1 MSAILEILYGER
13 IVLVTITRRHY
24 CYRTTQLQR
33 KTLGNMLVPIPPSH
47 EQIRIVE
54 KLNAVMAHVI
64 EYGTIDSRLKHLNNI
79 FPERLK
85 KSILQEAVQG
95 KLVPQDPYDEPAAVL
110 LERIQAE
117 KQKLVAEGK
126 IKRDKHESVIFRRDN
141 SHYKK
146 HGSEEVCIDD
156 KLPFEIPKIRPRSI
170 HPAGELQDK
179 YLFIWKV
186 QIKMQN
192 RAIHSAMVR
201 FLPGTADQATI
212 LRTNRLQKI
221 SLFRFSIRKKEKS
234 LQSILEKMDTW

>member
-1 MSAILEILYGER
+1 MLEPFFEKY
-13 IVLVTITRRHY
+13 
-24 CYRTTQLQR
+24 TQ
-33 KTLGNMLVPIPPSH
+33 
-47 EQIRIVE
+47 VE
-54 KLNAVMAHVI
+54 K
-64 EYGTIDSRLKHLNNI
+64 RLNNLNVQ
-79 FPERLK
+79 FPDLLK

-95 KLVPQDPYDEPAAVL
+95 KLVPQDPADEPASIL
-110 LERIQAE
+110 LERIRAE

-126 IKRDKHESVIFRRDN
+126 IKKDKHESVIFRRDN
-141 SHYKK
+141 SHYEK

-192 RAIHSAMVR
+192 HAIHSAMVR